1 MHNLGKITLSKL
13 PLGEYSLDINGTII
27 LIKVVKGKV
36 MDVNDFVVLDNGN
49 IKYNNNLESPIS
61 IENMTYEN
69 KELKIKLN
77 KNNKSLNN
85 PRVHINCVQYL
96 SERSNKNLEGF
107 LSSKFFEYRINNQFR
122 EFQFAES
129 KNKYLN
135 NKILSDELQYVL
147 DRKQYQINLGNS
159 LENPSLLLK
168 PQFIRDT
175 TTELQKG
182 KEGEAFD
189 RYAEQECAKRCMD
202 TCRTMARGMMND
214 NNIKLHDFIN
224 QSPFVAEN
232 LVPNENG
239 EIIIKDLDLNEYSFM
254 HILCFDNIS
263 CNEDWF
269 CLKNGKTSLRDLR
282 AVNEF
287 DLNKNYCEFRKL
299 YPLAIK
305 AKHHINDITS
315 IKYKIFDSLEKY
327 LEFIKIVN
335 PDLNNNIKEFEFLLN
350 FENLKLPEKLEKLT
364 QYFSHEVNIYLYFH
378 HNDFFNKY
386 VFPIIKYKS
395 EKTFIDYFLINDND
409 KIKEYSKPQNI
420 IQLNVFEKC
429 LLIYSIRKENKEL
442 AHSIARQ
449 IRAECP
455 KENQRELK
463 RLFNIALNLKSIEE
477 EKIQENM
484 EFEAKSMR
492 RGKKRYGGRR

>member
-1 MHNLGKITLSKL
+1 M
-13 PLGEYSLDINGTII
+13 
-27 LIKVVKGKV
+27 
-36 MDVNDFVVLDNGN
+36 
-49 IKYNNNLESPIS
+49 
-61 IENMTYEN
+61 
-69 KELKIKLN
+69 
-77 KNNKSLNN
+77 
-85 PRVHINCVQYL
+85 QYL

-189 RYAEQECAKRCMD
+189 RYAEPECAKCSMD
-202 TCRTMARGMMND
+202 TCRTMARGMMNV

-315 IKYKIFDSLEKY
+315 I
-327 LEFIKIVN
+327 IK
-335 PDLNNNIKEFEFLLN
+335 
-350 FENLKLPEKLEKLT
+350 T
-364 QYFSHEVNIYLYFH
+364 
-378 HNDFFNKY
+378 
-386 VFPIIKYKS
+386 
-395 EKTFIDYFLINDND
+395 
-409 KIKEYSKPQNI
+409 
-420 IQLNVFEKC
+420 
-429 LLIYSIRKENKEL
+429 
-442 AHSIARQ
+442 
-449 IRAECP
+449 
-455 KENQRELK
+455 
-463 RLFNIALNLKSIEE
+463 
-477 EKIQENM
+477 
-484 EFEAKSMR
+484 
-492 RGKKRYGGRR
+492 